1 MQDSPS
7 SNNLNQQQILDNDIN
22 LAGITFSQIVGNIL
36 GDMME
41 NREGPQQGTGIIF
54 GINIEDAGD
63 SLQQLFG
70 GVIQNAIELA
80 VNGNLD

>member
-1 MQDSPS
+1 
-7 SNNLNQQQILDNDIN
+7 
-22 LAGITFSQIVGNIL
+22 VGNIL